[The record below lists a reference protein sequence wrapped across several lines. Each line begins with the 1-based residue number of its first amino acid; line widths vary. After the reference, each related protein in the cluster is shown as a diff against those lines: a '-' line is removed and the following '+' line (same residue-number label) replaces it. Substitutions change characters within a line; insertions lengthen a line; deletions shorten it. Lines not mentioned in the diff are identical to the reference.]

1 MPRAFSLDLRER
13 VLAASRDDHLSHR
26 AIAARFRV
34 GESTVRGWLRR
45 LRVTGALAAKPHAGG
60 SRPRVDAAGAVVLA
74 ALVDAQPQGTLAEL
88 AAGYRARTG
97 VGLSVSAVCRACQR
111 LDLRRKKN
119 EPRARR
125 AGA

>member
-13 VLAASRDDHLSHR
+13 VLAASRDDQLSHR

-45 LRVTGALAAKPHAGG
+45 VRTTGALAAKPHAGG
-60 SRPRVDAAGAVVLA
+60 SRPKVDAAGGQVLL
-74 ALVDAQPQGTLAEL
+74 ALIDEQQDRTLAEL

-97 VGLSVSAVCRACQR
+97 VGVSVSAVCRACQR
-111 LDLRRKKN
+111 LDLRRKKK
-119 EPRARR
+119 EPPRRR
-125 AGA
+125 ADA